1 MAYVVADN
9 RAGVSWV
16 TVVYLVIGVF
26 VAASK
31 GYMVFTSLSSILSA
45 LLAII
50 LWPLLLFGVD
60 LHLALGA

>member
-1 MAYVVADN
+1 MAYVVAEHH
-9 RAGVSWV
+9 AGVSWV
-16 TVVYLVIGVF
+16 GVVYIVIGVF

-31 GYMVFTSLSSILSA
+31 GYLVFTSISSILSA